1 MRTTRFIR
9 NRGKRKNNKGFDI
22 DITSLLD
29 ILTILIVFLLKSY
42 NSSGI
47 IINIPK
53 GVELPKS
60 ESITLN
66 TSGTM
71 VQVSPEKIWIDDK
84 LVLDAEKDRSGNIY
98 DDGGKLIVPL
108 YNELVSIKNSIKQIE
123 LTTQGANKFSGKINL
138 IVDKTLK
145 YSYLKKVM
153 YSCAEAGF
161 KTYNFV
167 VLGEE
172 Q

>member
-9 NRGKRKNNKGFDI
+9 HRGRRKSEKTFDL

-47 IINIPK
+47 VINIPK
-53 GVELPKS
+53 GVELPNS
-60 ESITLN
+60 QSMTLN
-66 TSGTM
+66 TSGTI
-71 VQVSPEKIWIDDK
+71 VQVAPDKIWIEDK
-84 LVLDAEKDRSGNIY
+84 IILDAEKDRSGNIY

-108 YNELVSIKNSIKQIE
+108 YNELVSIKNNIKQIE
-123 LTTQGANKFSGKINL
+123 MTTQGAKKFSGKINL

>member
-60 ESITLN
+60 DSITLN

-71 VQVSPEKIWIDDK
+71 VQVSTEKIWIDDK
-84 LVLDAEKDRSGNIY
+84 LVLDAEKDKSGNIY
-98 DDGGKLIVPL
+98 DDDGKLIIPL
-108 YNELVSIKNSIKQIE
+108 YNELVSIKNGIKQIE
-123 LTTQGANKFSGKINL
+123 MTTQGANKFSGKINL

>member
-1 MRTTRFIR
+1 MRTKRFIR
-9 NRGKRKNNKGFDI
+9 HRGKRNKANEFDL

-47 IINIPK
+47 VINVPK
-53 GVELPKS
+53 GVELPTS
-60 ESITLN
+60 ESISLN
-66 TSGTM
+66 SSGTI
-71 VQVSPEKIWIDDK
+71 VQVSPEKIWIEDK
-84 LVLDAEKDRSGNIY
+84 LVLDAENDKSGNIY

-108 YNELVSIKNSIKQIE
+108 YNELVSIKNDIKQIE
-123 LTTQGANKFSGKINL
+123 MSTQGAKKFSGKINL

-161 KTYNFV
+161 RTYNFV

>member
-9 NRGKRKNNKGFDI
+9 HRGRRTKDKTFDL

-47 IINIPK
+47 VINIPK
-53 GVELPKS
+53 GVELPNS
-60 ESITLN
+60 QSMTLN
-66 TSGTM
+66 TSGTI
-71 VQVSPEKIWIDDK
+71 VQVAQDKIWIEDK
-84 LVLDAEKDRSGNIY
+84 IILDAEKDRTGNIY

-108 YNELVSIKNSIKQIE
+108 YNELVSIKNNIKQIE
-123 LTTQGANKFSGKINL
+123 MTTQGAKKFSGKINL

-145 YSYLKKVM
+145 YSDLKKVM

-172 Q
+172 N